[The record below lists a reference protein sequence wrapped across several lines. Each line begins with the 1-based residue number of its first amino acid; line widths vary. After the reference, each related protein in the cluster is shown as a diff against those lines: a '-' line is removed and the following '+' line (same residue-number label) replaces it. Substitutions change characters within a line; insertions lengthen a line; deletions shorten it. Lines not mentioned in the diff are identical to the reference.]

1 MQFDNPEQV
10 ESVCLQ
16 LRQQDYL
23 RGLDRALIARLFN
36 GNPPYLPH
44 EVEENNID
52 VNLNW
57 LEATALGHD
66 ARQQFTTYFEKPAN
80 YFTCSTDAGAVHKRR
95 ERGAIATRNAN
106 RIMKRSLPYSE
117 CRRSKFASL
126 VLYGIGPVVRPNPY
140 RWCPKAIGIDDLLLE
155 EPVELTF
162 EDLTQFCILRE
173 FTGPQ
178 LSAIVNGPQT
188 GGSWNKPLI
197 KKLLKWIDSETGNLL
212 SSDFPSIWSPEK
224 WEERDKA
231 NGGYYVGGR
240 SPKVKAYDFW
250 FYSDA
255 GKTAGWRRRMVID
268 DWSPPSGSGGWTR
281 GTTADFARNQWLY
294 NSKDRVIASRRE
306 EIFSCQYGDL
316 SAVAPFHHH
325 TVRGLGSLTYAVC
338 HLQNRLRCRFTE
350 AVFEDLMILMRASG
364 EDDALRSL
372 KANFIN
378 RGIVPP
384 NIKFVTKDERW
395 QPNIALTE
403 MGIQENSRLI
413 ARHASSY
420 TSSLVQQATDKR
432 EKTKFEVMSELS
444 SATQLVGASLQQAAR
459 YEAFEDRETFRRL
472 CKKNSTDPEA
482 RQFQARCIKEGIPES
497 VLYNHEAWDIE
508 PEQVMGNGNKAL
520 EMAIAQQLL
529 AMRNLYDPEPQRTIL
544 RDITLAVTGDAAR
557 AKQLVPETPQI
568 SDSIHD
574 GQLRFGTLMQ
584 GVPVDTKSGVNH
596 IEVIETLL
604 KAMELVVQRITKTT
618 GVGTREEILGLI
630 TVGQHIA
637 GEMSMLAQDENE
649 KQRVKQYGDKL
660 GQLMN
665 LVKAFAQRLA
675 EQEQGKNG
683 KSEIDP
689 ETQAKIEAV
698 LMQAKV
704 KAENARTAHAQ
715 RTAQRQVQFEL
726 EEQRKQKEFEREQRR
741 ELERSSQELATGQLK
756 AGQEIAM
763 SREKA
768 AQAKESD
775 ASTER

>member
-10 ESVCLQ
+10 SSVCLQ
-16 LRQQDYL
+16 LRQSDYL
-23 RGLDRALIARLFN
+23 RGLDRALVDRLFN
-36 GNPPYLPH
+36 GNPPWLPD

-52 VNLNW
+52 VNVNF
-57 LEATALGHD
+57 LEPTALGHD
-66 ARQQFTTYFEKPAN
+66 ARQQFTQYFDKPAN
-80 YFTCSTDAGAVHKRR
+80 FFTCSTDAGAVHKRR
-95 ERGAIATRNAN
+95 ERGAIATKNAN
-106 RIMKRSLPYSE
+106 RIMKRSLPYFE
-117 CRRSKFASL
+117 CRRSKFAGL
-126 VLYGIGPVVRPNPY
+126 VLHGIGPAVRPNQD
-140 RWCPKAIGIDDLLLE
+140 RWCPKAIGVEDLLL
-155 EPVELTF
+155 PLNTDLTF
-162 EDLTQFCILRE
+162 ENLPFFCILRN
-173 FTGPQ
+173 FTGPE
-178 LSAIVNGPQT
+178 LIRIVNGPNP
-188 GGSWNKPLI
+188 GKRWNVGLI
-197 KKLLKWIDSETGNLL
+197 KQLLKWIDREMMTLA
-212 SSDFPSIWSPEK
+212 SSNFPSIWSPEK
-224 WEERDKA
+224 WEERNKA
-231 NGGYYVGGR
+231 GGTYYAGDQAPTVN
-240 SPKVKAYDFW
+240 VFDFW
-250 FYSDA
+250 FYDDSD
-255 GKTAGWRRRMVID
+255 KTAGWRRRMIID
-268 DWSPPSGSGGWTR
+268 DWSSPIGSLGWTR
-281 GTTADFARNQWLY
+281 KTETEFARNKWLY
-294 NSKDRVIASRRE
+294 NGGSRVIADRRE
-306 EIFSCQYGDL
+306 EIFGCQFGDL
-316 SAVAPFHHH
+316 SAVPPFKYH
-325 TVRGLGSLTYAVC
+325 TVRGLGQLVYAVC

-350 AVFEDLMILMRASG
+350 AVFEDLMILMRATG

-378 RGIVPP
+378 RGIVPQ
-384 NIKFVTKDERW
+384 NIKFVPKEERW

-432 EKTKFEVMSELS
+432 EKTKFEVMSEVS

-459 YEAFEDRETFRRL
+459 YEAFEYREDFRRL
-472 CKKNSTDPEA
+472 CKKNSTDPES

-497 VLYNHEAWDIE
+497 ILYCHEAWDIE

-529 AMRNLYDPEPQRTIL
+529 QMRNLYDPEPQRTIL
-544 RDITLAVTGDAAR
+544 RDITLAVTGDAGR

-584 GVPVDTKSGVNH
+584 GVPVTSKSGVNH

-604 KAMELVVQRITKTT
+604 QAMAIVVQRIEKTS
-618 GVGTREEILGLI
+618 GVGTRDEILGLI

-637 GEMSMLAQDENE
+637 QELQFLAQDESE

-665 LVKAFAQRLA
+665 LLKAFAQRLA
-675 EQEQGKNG
+675 EQEQGRNG
-683 KSEIDP
+683 QSQIDP
-689 ETQAKIEAV
+689 ETAAKIEAI

-704 KAENARTAHAQ
+704 KSENTKTAHAQ
-715 RTAQRQVQFEL
+715 RTAQRQVQFEM
-726 EEQRKQKEFEREQRR
+726 EQGRKQKEFEADQRR

-768 AQAKESD
+768 KQSNESD
-775 ASTER
+775 ADTSR